1 MKYYEIYIMGI
12 INHICY
18 SITEITD
25 YLVWYIKEIQANYGI
40 FNSRESILNH
50 LDEYKEI
57 YEIEIKEV
65 VK

>member
-1 MKYYEIYIMGI
+1 MKYYEIYIKRI
-12 INHICY
+12 INHTCY
-18 SITEITD
+18 SMTEVID

-50 LDEYKEI
+50 LDEYKKI
-57 YEIEIKEV
+57 YKIKIKEV